1 VLIVAAVLCCVFG
14 LGCEHPTVR
23 AQPAHKKPAPPP
35 APAIPYDARTI
46 TVRLGTDH
54 LAVRDVTIVLPETF
68 DADASYPVL
77 VVFDGQHI
85 GEGGFDLVRVLDR
98 LAREGRVPPHVVVGV
113 ASTEDRTAE
122 YTFSRTSYEHLRD
135 RTRSPA
141 VTRDQRL
148 ADFVVEDVLPMVAV
162 HANIETDRANG
173 AALGFSYGGLAA
185 IHLALRWPER
195 FGRVI
200 GLSPSLWWSARRTIA
215 EFASYRG
222 PSPVRMWIDVGT
234 LEGRPRDIVPYMVGD
249 ARALVRAAELRGM
262 KLGEDLGYLE
272 IPNEDHDTGRVRH
285 RLESAL
291 GFALSDRIVDLDDAQ
306 DGSFLVFAPVLRG
319 SQVTSFTLALDLEQ
333 GLRMTAP
340 LDRVSIAVRTP
351 AVVRADGAGHLRMV
365 PGAEGTSTVV
375 ARFGRVEEDARV
387 RVMR

>member
-1 VLIVAAVLCCVFG
+1 MRIVAAVLCCVLA
-14 LGCEHPTVR
+14 LGCEDARVR
-23 AQPAHKKPAPPP
+23 ALPAHKDPAPPP
-35 APAIPYDARTI
+35 TPLVPFAARTI
-46 TVRLGTDH
+46 TYALGTEH
-54 LAVRDVTIVLPETF
+54 LAVRDVTVVLPEAF
-68 DADASYPVL
+68 DPDASYPLL
-77 VVFDGQHI
+77 VVFDGQHV
-85 GEGGFDLVRVLDR
+85 GEGGFDLVRILDR
-98 LAREGRVPPHVVVGV
+98 LAREGRLRRHVVVGV

-122 YTFSRTSYEHLRD
+122 YTFSRTSYEHLRAT
-135 RTRSPA
+135 TRPRA
-141 VTRDQRL
+141 ATRDERL

-162 HANIETDRANG
+162 HARLEDDRAAG

-234 LEGRPRDIVPYMVGD
+234 LEGRPRDIVPYMVDD

-291 GFALSDRIVDLDDAQ
+291 GFALSDRTVDLRDAQ
-306 DGSFLVFAPVLRG
+306 DGSLLVFAPVLRG
-319 SQVTSFTLALDLEQ
+319 SQVTAFTLALDLGA

-340 LDRVSIAVRTP
+340 ADGVSIAVRTP
-351 AVVRADGAGHLRMV
+351 AVVRADGAGHLRV
-365 PGAEGTSTVV
+365 VAGTEGTSTVV
-375 ARFGRVEEDARV
+375 ARFGTIEEHARV